1 MVGRQT
7 LEIEFLKGA
16 LKSGRSPL
24 ARKSSDRWA
33 HVVGA
38 VDVAHPFDADAFHGI
53 DDGVVGRAT
62 ISIRRATGGQDIMF
76 TVRCQS
82 ALTAMTSRRRRWGN
96 CQGAR
101 SSADVGMRL
110 TCPQGTT

>member
-7 LEIEFLKGA
+7 FEIEFLKGA

-82 ALTAMTSRRRRWGN
+82 ALTAMTS
-96 CQGAR
+96 
-101 SSADVGMRL
+101 
-110 TCPQGTT
+110 